1 MASTKTKGYS
11 FQMEILVRATRRKLR
26 VEEVPIVFV
35 DRLFGVSKLGANE
48 VLIYLRGVLQLF
60 LEE

>member
-1 MASTKTKGYS
+1 MACTKTKGYS
-11 FQMEILVRATRRKLR
+11 FQMEILVRAMRRKLK
-26 VEEVPIVFV
+26 VEELPIVFV
-35 DRLFGVSKLGANE
+35 DRLFGESKLGANE